1 MIFIGKEMKTKESD
15 NQSFTPLVK
24 EWTTTTSYD
33 IKIVYKVLDS

>member
-1 MIFIGKEMKTKESD
+1 MIFIGKEMKIEKSA

>member
-1 MIFIGKEMKTKESD
+1 MKYKVEEST
-15 NQSFTPLVK
+15 NQSFTPLEK

>member
-1 MIFIGKEMKTKESD
+1 MKIEESA
-15 NQSFTPLVK
+15 NQSFTPLSQ

>member
-1 MIFIGKEMKTKESD
+1 MIFIGKEMKIKESD
-15 NQSFTPLVK
+15 NQSFTPLVQ